1 MKSNMKKSKNQLRRE
16 RAKLL
21 KQQQQQ
27 KINNDITSKSKLEDI
42 HNKITKPRKEN
53 EKINQIQKAKIKIS
67 LDEIKPLSNDELS
80 NLEDSYK
87 GIFEKFNKQNGE
99 TDIESKKEPDLID
112 RQEIVLGSDEDSDNT
127 DSESSQNKLN
137 LNLNVNQSSNSNLID
152 NNKLTKRKFKK
163 LYTIPLSVLKSE
175 AKFPEL
181 VDWKDVN
188 SPDPRLFI
196 YLKTLPNSVYIPPH
210 WQSKKNFLSTK
221 RGIERPPFK
230 LPKFILDTGI
240 LEMRNITDESDN
252 DSTLKQRMR
261 ERVQPKAGQLDIDYN
276 KLYDAFFKY
285 QQKPP
290 LLKFGELY
298 TETTNTDDI
307 ILKDQISRIKIGSL
321 SNKLKIALGMI
332 DENNNIKNK
341 LSPWFYRMQQLG
353 PPPSYPYMKIDQN
366 GKVSFNNPNELNIGP
381 PIITKHWG
389 ILENDLD
396 FSDNESENKNGGDEE
411 NVKETDFDSTKG
423 DVLLHTFGD
432 TPTEKTLYTKAFKT
446 SDNKPKKLYQVLQN
460 SSNSDSNS
468 IFGSKTS
475 YYKIPP
481 K

>member
-1 MKSNMKKSKNQLRRE
+1 MKKSKNQLRRE

-21 KQQQQQ
+21 KKQERT
-27 KINNDITSKSKLEDI
+27 INNDNTLKPKLGI
-42 HNKITKPRKEN
+42 HDKITKPGKVNEMEKSQVHKANVEIPIEN
-53 EKINQIQKAKIKIS
+53 V
-67 LDEIKPLSNDELS
+67 KPLSKDEIS

-87 GIFEKFNKQNGE
+87 EIFEKFNKQNDENESNDLELTNE
-99 TDIESKKEPDLID
+99 TDSTDKQK
-112 RQEIVLGSDEDSDNT
+112 EIVLGSDEDSDNT
-127 DSESSQNKLN
+127 DSESNQTKSN
-137 LNLNVNQSSNSNLID
+137 LNLNVTSNLTD
-152 NNKLTKRKFKK
+152 HNNLTKRKFKK

-175 AKFPEL
+175 SKFPEL

-240 LEMRNITDESDN
+240 LEMRNITDESEN

-261 ERVQPKAGQLDIDYN
+261 ERVQPKSGQLDIDYN

-321 SNKLKIALGMI
+321 SKKLKFALGMI

-396 FSDNESENKNGGDEE
+396 SSDNESENENDNDKEKNR
-411 NVKETDFDSTKG
+411 NIQETDFDSTKG
-423 DVLLHTFGD
+423 DVLLKTFGD
-432 TPTEKTLYTKAFKT
+432 DPTEKTLFVNKT
-446 SDNKPKKLYQVLQN
+446 PEVSDDRPRQLYQVLQN
-460 SSNSDSNS
+460 GSISDSNS